1 MTKEII
7 KQIILDKLIDEFDID
22 INALDDNFTLSSL
35 SDLNSKI
42 DSLEIISFIISV
54 EEHFEIDVQTSE
66 SKIVTINDLID
77 FIEQNIKK

>member
-7 KQIILDKLIDEFDID
+7 KQIILDKLRDEFDID

>member
-7 KQIILDKLIDEFDID
+7 KQIILDKLRDEFDID

-77 FIEQNIKK
+77 FVEQNIKK